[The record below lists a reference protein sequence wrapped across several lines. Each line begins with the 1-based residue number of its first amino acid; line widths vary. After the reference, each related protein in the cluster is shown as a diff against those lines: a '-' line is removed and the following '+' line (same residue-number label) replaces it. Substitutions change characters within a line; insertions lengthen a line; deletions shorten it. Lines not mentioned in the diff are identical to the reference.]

1 MNKKGIELK
10 NNSKIEVTDDTGKIT
25 IYEREDKGLEKILL
39 SESEFPKLTELKD
52 EDGGMSYEGTIN
64 EIMNFDGLLYY
75 LTLNIRF
82 FSDKTGLIEIL
93 PGFPFNP
100 ISKIKKETII
110 NEKKAIKNIRW
121 KYIEES
127 HELKEEL
134 LESTAMVNNNSIKLN
149 LGDDEVLE
157 YQYKSE
163 LEEDNVYLII
173 SKNEGEGD
181 NLKVSKLY
189 YFEDAQLTFYAYDSA
204 SKSYIEPFSKSTLR
218 FYPDNTMTLT
228 EKNLDNSLNVKKLKL
243 TPILLKENSTIE
255 VTDLTTGETKKY
267 ESFIIFEIQKAL
279 EDEFLIEKNYIE
291 DKSTNMDP
299 ILYLSNES
307 NQYVYTDVTNTNF
320 KRTITFFP
328 NKTGTFST
336 TGKPPNDISWK
347 YISETPEGILS
358 EDLEVQDEE
367 ITIPELESELRD
379 VTNRRKTRKTRDVTN
394 RRKTRKTRDV
404 TNRRKTD
411 NGIILL
417 ATAFLF
423 KKLK

>member
-10 NNSKIEVTDDTGKIT
+10 
-25 IYEREDKGLEKILL
+25 
-39 SESEFPKLTELKD
+39 
-52 EDGGMSYEGTIN
+52 
-64 EIMNFDGLLYY
+64 
-75 LTLNIRF
+75 
-82 FSDKTGLIEIL
+82 
-93 PGFPFNP
+93 
-100 ISKIKKETII
+100 
-110 NEKKAIKNIRW
+110 
-121 KYIEES
+121 
-127 HELKEEL
+127 
-134 LESTAMVNNNSIKLN
+134 NNSIKLN

-228 EKNLDNSLNVKKLKL
+228 ENLDNSLNVKKLKL

-267 ESFIIFEIQKAL
+267 ESFITFEIQKAL
-279 EDEFLIEKNYIE
+279 EDEFLIEKNYIK

-320 KRTITFFP
+320 KRTITFFS
-328 NKTGTFST
+328 NQTGTFST
-336 TGKPPNDISWK
+336 TGKSPNDISWK
-347 YISETPEGILS
+347 YISETPEGIVL
-358 EDLEVQDEE
+358 EDLEAQNEE
-367 ITIPELESELRD
+367 IIIPELESELRD
-379 VTNRRKTRKTRDVTN
+379 VTNRRKTRNVTNRGKTRKTRDVTD

-404 TNRRKTD
+404 TNRGKTD

>member
-10 NNSKIEVTDDTGKIT
+10 NNSKIEVTDDTGQIT
-25 IYEREDKGLEKILL
+25 IYEREDKDLEKILL
-39 SESEFPKLTELKD
+39 SESEFPELTELKD
-52 EDGGMSYEGTIN
+52 EDGSMSYRGIN
-64 EIMNFDGLLYY
+64 QIMDFDGLFYY
-75 LTLNIRF
+75 LTLTIRF

-93 PGFPFNP
+93 PSFPFNP
-100 ISKIKKETII
+100 ISKKRETII

-127 HELKEEL
+127 QKLKEEL
-134 LESTAMVNNNSIKLN
+134 LESTAIKLN

-181 NLKVSKLY
+181 YLKVSEVN
-189 YFEDAQLTFYAYDSA
+189 FPDAQLTFYVYDSA
-204 SKSYIEPFSKSTLR
+204 SKSYIQPISKSTLR
-218 FYPDNTMTLT
+218 FYSDNTMTLT

-243 TPILLKENSTIE
+243 KLTPILLKDNSTIE

-267 ESFIIFEIQKAL
+267 ESFIKFKIQKAL
-279 EDEFLIEKNYIE
+279 EDEFLIEKNYIK
-291 DKSTNMDP
+291 DKSTNMAP

-307 NQYVYTDVTNTNF
+307 NQYVYTDVINTNF
-320 KRTITFFP
+320 KRTITFFS
-328 NKTGTFST
+328 NQKGTFST
-336 TGKPPNDISWK
+336 TGKPPYDISWK
-347 YISETPEGILS
+347 YISETPEGIV
-358 EDLEVQDEE
+358 LEGLEAQNEE
-367 ITIPELESELRD
+367 IIIPELESELRD
-379 VTNRRKTRKTRDVTN
+379 VTDRGKTRKTRDVTN
-394 RRKTRKTRDV
+394 RRKTRDV
-404 TNRRKTD
+404 TNREKTD

>member
-25 IYEREDKGLEKILL
+25 IYEREDKDLEKILL
-39 SESEFPKLTELKD
+39 SESEFPELRELKD
-52 EDGGMSYEGTIN
+52 EDGSMSYRGIN
-64 EIMNFDGLLYY
+64 QIMDFDGLFYY
-75 LTLNIRF
+75 LTLTIRF

-93 PGFPFNP
+93 PSFPFNP
-100 ISKIKKETII
+100 ISKKRETII

-127 HELKEEL
+127 QKLKEEL
-134 LESTAMVNNNSIKLN
+134 LDSSAIKLN
-149 LGDDEVLE
+149 LGDDAVLE

-163 LEEDNVYLII
+163 LKEEDNFDLFI
-173 SKNEGEGD
+173 SKNEGD
-181 NLKVSKLY
+181 NLTVSEVNFFQDIK
-189 YFEDAQLTFYAYDSA
+189 LTFYAYDSA

-243 TPILLKENSTIE
+243 ELIPILLKDNSTIE

-267 ESFIIFEIQKAL
+267 ESFITFEIQKAL
-279 EDEFLIEKNYIE
+279 EDEFLIEKNYIK

-320 KRTITFFP
+320 KRTITFFS
-328 NKTGTFST
+328 NQTGTFST
-336 TGKPPNDISWK
+336 TGKPPYDISWK
-347 YISETPEGILS
+347 YISDSKKL
-358 EDLEVQDEE
+358 EDLEAQDVE

-379 VTNRRKTRKTRDVTN
+379 VTNRRKT
-394 RRKTRKTRDV
+394 
-404 TNRRKTD
+404 D

-417 ATAFLF
+417 ATTFLF